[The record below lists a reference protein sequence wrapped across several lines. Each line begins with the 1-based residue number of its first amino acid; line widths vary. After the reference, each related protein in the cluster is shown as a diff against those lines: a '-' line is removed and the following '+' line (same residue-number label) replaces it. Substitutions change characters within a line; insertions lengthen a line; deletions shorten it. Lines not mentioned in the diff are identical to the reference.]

1 MTNKN
6 CACGDLTVAACEN
19 YRVERAASLVM
30 MELAM
35 KAMPQDYANTLA
47 EILVD
52 WRTHSFPECDPL
64 AIK

>member
-1 MTNKN
+1 
-6 CACGDLTVAACEN
+6 
-19 YRVERAASLVM
+19 M

-35 KAMPQDYANTLA
+35 KAMPQDYATTLA